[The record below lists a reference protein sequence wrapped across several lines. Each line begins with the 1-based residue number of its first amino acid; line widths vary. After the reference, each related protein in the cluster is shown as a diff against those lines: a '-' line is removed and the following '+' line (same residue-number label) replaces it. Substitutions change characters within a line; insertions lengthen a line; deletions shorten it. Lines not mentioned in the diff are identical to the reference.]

1 MRFHLVFSN
10 EYSAF
15 LDIMNDKRK
24 RKLINIAI
32 RATHQ
37 YIFEVWNRNWH
48 SLNCLYV
55 ARFTFIH
62 SKRQIKFPSLLLTF
76 MITYLENYLVRW
88 DDFQGKVRSIVFY
101 LKTNHITSPI
111 DLYQGGEFCKNKKK
125 ESLKLDDFFIV
136 FSRNLKTWKFLLWS
150 VISFFCF
157 EAK

>member
-1 MRFHLVFSN
+1 
-10 EYSAF
+10 
-15 LDIMNDKRK
+15 
-24 RKLINIAI
+24 
-32 RATHQ
+32 
-37 YIFEVWNRNWH
+37 
-48 SLNCLYV
+48 
-55 ARFTFIH
+55 
-62 SKRQIKFPSLLLTF
+62 

>member
-1 MRFHLVFSN
+1 
-10 EYSAF
+10 
-15 LDIMNDKRK
+15 
-24 RKLINIAI
+24 
-32 RATHQ
+32 
-37 YIFEVWNRNWH
+37 
-48 SLNCLYV
+48 
-55 ARFTFIH
+55 
-62 SKRQIKFPSLLLTF
+62 

-88 DDFQGKVRSIVFY
+88 DDFQGKLRSIVFY
-101 LKTNHITSPI
+101 FKTNHITRPI

>member
-1 MRFHLVFSN
+1 
-10 EYSAF
+10 
-15 LDIMNDKRK
+15 
-24 RKLINIAI
+24 
-32 RATHQ
+32 
-37 YIFEVWNRNWH
+37 
-48 SLNCLYV
+48 
-55 ARFTFIH
+55 
-62 SKRQIKFPSLLLTF
+62 

-101 LKTNHITSPI
+101 LKTNHKTIPI
-111 DLYQGGEFCKNKKK
+111 DLYQAGEFCKNKKK